1 MTSPWIG
8 VYHFTFKGIEGRIEV
23 NNGFVFVCYGN
34 MGASIDSVV
43 GPLHEFV
50 IEVLNRECDYKVW
63 K

>member
-8 VYHFTFKGIEGRIEV
+8 VYHFTFKGIEGWIEV
-23 NNGFVFVCYGN
+23 NNSFVFVCYVD
-34 MGASIDSVV
+34 MGAGLDSLV